1 MNQGKKSFA
10 HHSAPLKTQNRR
22 VLPATCSTICGAIG
36 RGAAGP
42 ADARH
47 VTAAGSP
54 AGAALRQAA
63 VPPCIDRSGIP
74 QHAWPD

>member
-36 RGAAGP
+36 RGASRP
-42 ADARH
+42 ADAPRYRGGL
-47 VTAAGSP
+47 ACRCGPSAGGS
-54 AGAALRQAA
+54 AA
-63 VPPCIDRSGIP
+63 VHRS
-74 QHAWPD
+74 